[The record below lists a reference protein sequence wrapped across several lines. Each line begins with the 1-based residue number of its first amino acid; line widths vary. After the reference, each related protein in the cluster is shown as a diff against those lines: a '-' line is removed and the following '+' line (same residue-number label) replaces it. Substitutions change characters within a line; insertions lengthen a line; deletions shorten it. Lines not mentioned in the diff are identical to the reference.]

1 MHALLYRSHASTALH
16 RRSVPISWTA
26 DSGIFTGSLSYMA
39 GPIMTGFEPVSRC
52 TTMTNGPMRAGTTE
66 LMTAEEICSGCIFAS
81 RNSVRRVE
89 KYSSPVRLVSVK
101 IRHSRTIFSFSK
113 RAATIFVFPMS
124 TASSIATF
132 SLTWYYNGMYN
143 LIQPRVLKG
152 FRDFLPQA
160 EIERTSLTEKITKV
174 YRSFGFVPID
184 TPVLEYT
191 EILLRKSNGET
202 EKQVFRFEDNG
213 GRDVALRFDLT
224 VPFAR
229 FTAEHKDEI
238 YFPFKRYHLAKV
250 WRGEKPQAG
259 RYREFVQCD
268 FDTVGSDSAAA
279 DFEILNVM
287 RTALA
292 AIGVKNVTIRMN
304 HRGIFNR
311 FLAKLGV
318 LDRSE
323 DVLRSVDK
331 LAKVGREEVVKELT
345 EITGNSDTAAKII
358 DYISEGSD
366 FDSTLARLEQMAGG
380 PAEDTQRMKD
390 IYAMMKAAGIESSYV
405 LDPSITRGLDY
416 YTGVVYETFLNDR
429 PSIGSVCSGGRY
441 DNLAG
446 LYMKEKVPGVGASI
460 GLDRLIAGL
469 EQLGLTAKKGSYLDA
484 EIYCLDA
491 QDAIAYQKTAAELRA
506 EEIAVE
512 VFPDAKKIAQQ
523 YAVTEAKGVPWGV
536 FVKEDDVKNGTLS
549 LKNLAT
555 REITD
560 GLTPAQ
566 AADRIKKDR
575 SAV

>member
-52 TTMTNGPMRAGTTE
+52 TTITNGPMRAGTTE

-132 SLTWYYNGMYN
+132 SLTWYYTDMET

-152 FRDFLPQA
+152 FRDFLPAA
-160 EIERTSLTEKITKV
+160 EIERDDLTEKITKV

-184 TPVLEYT
+184 TPVLEYS

-229 FTAEHKDEI
+229 FIAEHKEEL
-238 YFPFKRYHLAKV
+238 YFPFKRYHIAKV

-268 FDTVGSDSAAA
+268 FDIVGSDSASS
-279 DFEILNVM
+279 DFEILSLM
-287 RTALA
+287 KAALKV
-292 AIGVKNVTIRMN
+292 IGVDKVTIHVN
-304 HRGIFNR
+304 HRGIFNV
-311 FLAKLGV
+311 FLKKLGL
-318 LDRSE
+318 LDKSE
-323 DVLRSVDK
+323 DILRIVDK
-331 LAKVGREEVVKELT
+331 LGKIGEDGVKQELLELFNT
-345 EITGNSDTAAKII
+345 VAATANTAEDIADFTVKQQQIL
-358 DYISEGSD
+358 DYINDTGSYD
-366 FDSTLARLEQMAGG
+366 AVLDHISGLAGEEAA
-380 PAEDTQRMKD
+380 PYVQRMRD
-390 IYAMMKAAGIESSYV
+390 IHNMMVAAGIQSSFV
-405 LDPSITRGLDY
+405 LDPAITRGLDY
-416 YTGVVYETFLNDR
+416 YTGVVYETFLDDL

-441 DNLAG
+441 QRN
-446 LYMKEKVPGVGASI
+446 YKRKEQSN
-460 GLDRLIAGL
+460 R
-469 EQLGLTAKKGSYLDA
+469 
-484 EIYCLDA
+484 C
-491 QDAIAYQKTAAELRA
+491 
-506 EEIAVE
+506 
-512 VFPDAKKIAQQ
+512 
-523 YAVTEAKGVPWGV
+523 
-536 FVKEDDVKNGTLS
+536 
-549 LKNLAT
+549 
-555 REITD
+555 
-560 GLTPAQ
+560 
-566 AADRIKKDR
+566 
-575 SAV
+575 